1 MSITSLNH
9 LSDFYQQP
17 LPPIEAEQPESIVS
31 QKTIHQW
38 CVNEYVVY
46 LINQDDCLW
55 YITTD
60 QNQKEIQTGKISTSG
75 TRTLD
80 EEIARLMQSRVLI
93 NEDGTAN
100 FLLIYHTWRIPN
112 RELDEPKKAV
122 HSPENNFIKSF
133 SNYHSWKYDP
143 TAELSLNQGNESIVW
158 NIFRRFSKKD
168 SYFYS
173 LQETTVPSSRCHPG
187 TVALIDK
194 IKKEAFNNPQH
205 VRCLIRD
212 FKVRVVNSEFIKK
225 EYEAIKK
232 DLKEYEKSLFHYEK
246 TVDAK
251 NKPTFRGRRRE
262 LLLIF
267 QKCEKSF
274 NTVNNSQVSCITD
287 LKNLKKNYE
296 ELSTALEKCK
306 ESLELAK
313 LSLETTGTVLAG
325 VGIFGIGAP
334 AAYLA
339 REAVN
344 VGANAV
350 KNYLGNGVMG
360 SLAGNCMKILS
371 RSTIV
376 FAGAVAVTAVAWPF
390 LHEEFQLDT
399 DKLNALQKRMT
410 PLFLQKPLLIEIEP
424 ISLPSE
430 IDPRMRVSKFTWAV
444 TVVTNGGSTKDHS
457 EIIIEGIND
466 GFYNHESPLLG
477 KHAKPVKE
485 GEKFIHLAHFL
496 PRIESGLL
504 SPKDLEYQTRT
515 EIWMITSDKVQEML
529 RRIEKEQSL
538 PKEERTRNFNIRGKY
553 AIFPIWDP
561 REEAVFNR
569 GETGD
574 NCYTWDADH
583 LKLLGIDLG
592 SSWKDYIAAMA
603 TNYTKKPEEYKKIPV
618 QEMI

>member
-17 LPPIEAEQPESIVS
+17 LPPIEVEQPESIVS

-46 LINQDDCLW
+46 LINENDCLW

-80 EEIARLMQSRVLI
+80 EEIARLKQSRVLI

-100 FLLIYHTWRIPN
+100 FLLIYHTWKIPN
-112 RELDEPKKAV
+112 RELDEPGKAIY
-122 HSPENNFIKSF
+122 SPENAFIKSF

-143 TAELSLNQGNESIVW
+143 TTELSLNQGNENIVW

-173 LQETTVPSSRCHPG
+173 LQETTIPSSRCHPG

-194 IKKEAFNNPQH
+194 IKKEPFNNPQH
-205 VRCLIRD
+205 VRSLIKD
-212 FKVRVVNSEFIKK
+212 FKVRVINSEFIKK
-225 EYEAIKK
+225 EYKAIKAG
-232 DLKEYEKSLFHYEK
+232 LKGYEKALFLYEK

-262 LLLIF
+262 LLMIF

-274 NTVNNSQVSCITD
+274 NTVNNSQAPCITD

-306 ESLELAK
+306 ESLELEK
-313 LSLETTGTVLAG
+313 LAFENTGAIFGGLVVG
-325 VGIFGIGAP
+325 VGSASI
-334 AAYLA
+334 YLA
-339 REAVN
+339 KEAITS
-344 VGANAV
+344 GANAV
-350 KNYLGNGVMG
+350 KDYLGNGIIG
-360 SLAGNCMKILS
+360 SLAGGCTKALS
-371 RSTIV
+371 GSSIV
-376 FAGAVAVTAVAWPF
+376 LTSMVAVGSIALLFSPKELELNA
-390 LHEEFQLDT
+390 
-399 DKLNALQKRMT
+399 DKLNVLQKRMT

-424 ISLPSE
+424 ISEPSVL
-430 IDPRMRVSKFTWAV
+430 DPRVRVSKFTWAV
-444 TVVTNGGSTKDHS
+444 TVVTNGGSTGDHA

-477 KHAKPVKE
+477 KNAKPVKE

-504 SPKDLEYQTRT
+504 SPKDLEYETRT

-538 PKEERTRNFNIRGKY
+538 PKEERTRNFNIRGKD

-561 REEAVFNR
+561 RQTDWFHR
-569 GETGD
+569 GKTGD
-574 NCYTWDADH
+574 NCYTWDTDH
-583 LKLLGIDLG
+583 LKSLGIDLG

-603 TNYTKKPEEYKKIPV
+603 LNYTKKPEEYKKIPV